1 MIVTWIFY
9 YYYLIIDILFSFLT
23 SFITTIGLK
32 TAFYG
37 LLSRFGFLVLSL
49 YSFVFHF
56 FQDDWINFCFIID
69 FLTFVFYE
77 FQLKNCCDRSGE
89 TNFWS
94 TCLRTEQVWFI
105 LRFSNFQIWLL
116 LAFYFSTS
124 FNLNSAVNLLKVSI
138 LEAFYHL
145 LNRFGFLYKYVLHVC
160 TYICACIAHWT

>member
-1 MIVTWIFY
+1 MKLWARWDWKLQFWMLFMAYWAGLGSCFYLSIPLFFIF
-9 YYYLIIDILFSFLT
+9 F
-23 SFITTIGLK
+23 K
-32 TAFYG
+32 
-37 LLSRFGFLVLSL
+37 
-49 YSFVFHF
+49 
-56 FQDDWINFCFIID
+56 DDRINFCLIID

-94 TCLRTEQVWFI
+94 TFLRTEQVWFI
-105 LRFSNFQIWLL
+105 LRFSIFQIWLL

-145 LNRFGFLYKYVLHVC
+145 LNRLGSCINMFFMYVL
-160 TYICACIAHWT
+160 ICACIAHWT